1 MAYFAD
7 QLHLFWLYKFCV
19 SEEISLEHIMYV
31 FLHFVKMQVGVFW
44 NLLIYS
50 IWKNEQQNIYIYQ
63 YWGLK
68 KVLYHVQTYLERVN
82 QWIVHSFVEFIINQW
97 LILLALRPS
106 FGEHAKFLAVCATFV
121 IPTSDRCKQQGEAGS
136 RTKKKTLQAWL
147 LRYNRMEFLHAAR
160 SAFIILVLCKLRYH
174 TECGSI
180 ICNYT
185 SKSCAL
191 MWYPDTDHHFRTSSS

>member
-1 MAYFAD
+1 MVYSVFHKWFFFVVTFFVGLIAIK
-7 QLHLFWLYKFCV
+7 WLILQTSYICFGCTNFVFQKK
-19 SEEISLEHIMYV
+19 SLLSILYM
-31 FLHFVKMQVGVFW
+31 FSCSFVKMQVGVFW

-68 KVLYHVQTYLERVN
+68 KVLYLVETYLERVN
-82 QWIVHSFVEFIINQW
+82 QWIVQNFVEFIIIQW

-136 RTKKKTLQAWL
+136 WTEKKSLQEWL
-147 LRYNRMEFLHAAR
+147 LL
-160 SAFIILVLCKLRYH
+160 I
-174 TECGSI
+174 
-180 ICNYT
+180 
-185 SKSCAL
+185 
-191 MWYPDTDHHFRTSSS
+191 